1 MTPEEPKPFIGGPGV
16 GLTFTYYFSLTTLIA
31 IAALSRG
38 GHLGLSYPPLYGY
51 GIGFG
56 VLAGVVGTY
65 LNRTEILDIP
75 FQTRSG
81 FLKKLGT
88 CLGDLGYTAYEPQD
102 EQEVQELRASGIDQ
116 IYQRT
121 ALAGWFAGK
130 VYVNLSPKSAKIA
143 SRAAQIRRIKPLL
156 QP

>member
-1 MTPEEPKPFIGGPGV
+1 MTPEEPSTFSGGPGV
-16 GLTFTYYFSLTTLIA
+16 GLTFTYYFSMTTLIA

-38 GHLGLSYPPLYGY
+38 WHLGLGYLPLYGY
-51 GIGFG
+51 GVGFG
-56 VLAGVVGTY
+56 VLAGVLGTY

-75 FQTRSG
+75 FQNQTA
-81 FLKKLGT
+81 FLKQLRT
-88 CLGDLGYTAYEPQD
+88 CLDNLGYIEYEPQD
-102 EQEVQELRASGIDQ
+102 NQEAQDLKVSGIDQ

-121 ALAGWFAGK
+121 ALAAWFAGK

-156 QP
+156 KP